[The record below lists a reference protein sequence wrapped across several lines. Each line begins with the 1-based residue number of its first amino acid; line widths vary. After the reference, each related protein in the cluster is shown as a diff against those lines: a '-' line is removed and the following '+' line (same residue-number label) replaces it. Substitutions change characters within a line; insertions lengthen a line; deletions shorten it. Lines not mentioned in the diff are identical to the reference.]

1 MKLFVETLAGKKM
14 TVKVDPSDTINVVK
28 AKIHEQQRL
37 TFDDEELD
45 DRRSVSYYRIHDGST
60 LRLGLRPRRKI
71 EIFLKGLTA
80 GKTTTHYFDEL
91 DTVDCVKAM
100 IQERD
105 GIPAAEQ
112 RLIYA
117 GKQLEDG
124 RTLAHYA
131 IHDWATLHLVL
142 RLRSC
147 SQCPRTHESE
157 PGQDQDSNAGSSD
170 VITDVSPEAKH
181 PKSKIATPIDA
192 ANLRRSSRSNKYD
205 GFKVN
210 LQSDSRIQK
219 SKAKKRCFPTS
230 MGATKTEVEDTG

>member
-1 MKLFVETLAGKKM
+1 M

-28 AKIHEQQRL
+28 AKIHEQQCL

-71 EIFLKGLTA
+71 QIIVKGLTGKASTHYFEELDTVDCVKAMIQERDGIPAAEQRLIYA
-80 GKTTTHYFDEL
+80 GKQLEDGRTLAHYAIHDWATLHLVLRLRRKIQIIVKGLTGKATTHYFEEL

-147 SQCPRTHESE
+147 SQCPRV
-157 PGQDQDSNAGSSD
+157 SS
-170 VITDVSPEAKH
+170 T
-181 PKSKIATPIDA
+181 
-192 ANLRRSSRSNKYD
+192 
-205 GFKVN
+205 
-210 LQSDSRIQK
+210 
-219 SKAKKRCFPTS
+219 
-230 MGATKTEVEDTG
+230 